1 MKGAAEEA
9 KAHIKEAEKALG
21 TAWWTFKCRSD
32 LVTASME
39 YSQAA
44 TKFRAANMLPEAVK
58 AWAKA
63 ADLYEQQHD
72 LWTAGRAYESAGT
85 ICDGTGPGG
94 PSAAVEHWTDAIR
107 CFKLVPKAETAVKL
121 LFKVAALQER
131 QGESA
136 SAGAAF
142 REAIEV
148 YSSDEK
154 DYELADV
161 FKQYIGFL
169 VRNQMTVEAL
179 KAIDEHIEVLRRQ
192 KKLFPMI
199 HKELLAKVVL
209 LIHLQDTVR
218 AQEVIQSG
226 ADVQGWL
233 SCRDSKLG
241 ASLVEAFQA
250 NDAAGAEEVLQDQLF
265 GMLQVDVARLARSL
279 RVPQI
284 EVPVPPE
291 DGGAGDG
298 QAQTENL
305 AALLM

>member
-1 MKGAAEEA
+1 MKAAEEA

-21 TAWWTFKCRSD
+21 TSWWSLKCRSD

-44 TKFRAANMLPEAVK
+44 TKFRAASMLPEAVK

-85 ICDGTGPGG
+85 ICDGAGPGG
-94 PSAAVEHWTDAIR
+94 PSAAVEHWQDAIR

-121 LFKVAALQER
+121 LLKVAELQER
-131 QGESA
+131 QGQLPLA
-136 SAGAAF
+136 SAAF

-148 YSSDEK
+148 YAADEEK

-169 VRNQMTVEAL
+169 VRSQMTEEAL
-179 KAIDEHIEVLRRQ
+179 KAIDEHIEVLRKQ
-192 KKLFPMI
+192 KKLLPMI
-199 HKELLAKVVL
+199 HKELLSKVVL

-218 AQEVIQSG
+218 AQEVLQSG
-226 ADVQGWL
+226 ANLEGWL
-233 SCRDSKLG
+233 SCRESKLG
-241 ASLVEAFQA
+241 ESLVEAFQA

-265 GMLQVDVARLARSL
+265 GMLQIEVARLAKTL

-284 EVPVPPE
+284 QVSVPPE
-291 DGGAGDG
+291 DGGGGDG
-298 QAQTENL
+298 QAEPQNL